1 MYNNLRRYLLDITNE
16 ESTSNI
22 LRYVN
27 SLAEIYND
35 ETIELGII
43 NYLAQVQEADGYSG
57 KTELLSLILKWQ
69 TDILFKMGIKLN
81 TVDYYSLD
89 KLDAIIEMLSSIEN
103 YEDKYSL
110 LCIIDSCEDNVFL
123 IGKLTE
129 EIGKRLDCFTVQ
141 EVIDEVEDR
150 TTDLIKDYCQT
161 TTDDVINT
169 PTPKL
174 ERLALLK
181 ERVQKDG
188 DDLYVIK
195 NYILNGFSTGI
206 SLKNI
211 LAIIGSE
218 LTDIEIPILMK
229 NIDAAFLLSGSDP
242 IDAKTDLEAWANSTF
257 PTNPDILVEIRNIN
271 FEALDG

>member
-150 TTDLIKDYCQT
+150 TIDLIKDYCQT

-181 ERVQKDG
+181 ERVQKDE

>member
-150 TTDLIKDYCQT
+150 TIDLIKDYCQT

-181 ERVQKDG
+181 ERVQKDE

-195 NYILNGFSTGI
+195 NYILNGFSTGV

-271 FEALDG
+271 FEALNG

>member
-150 TTDLIKDYCQT
+150 TIDLIKDYCQT

-181 ERVQKDG
+181 ERVQKDE

-195 NYILNGFSTGI
+195 NYILNGFSTGV

>member
-69 TDILFKMGIKLN
+69 TDILFKMGVKLN

-129 EIGKRLDCFTVQ
+129 EIGKRIDCFTVQ

-150 TTDLIKDYCQT
+150 TIDLIKDYCQT

-181 ERVQKDG
+181 ERVQKDE

-218 LTDIEIPILMK
+218 LIDMKIPILMK

-257 PTNPDILVEIRNIN
+257 PSNPDILVEIRNIN
-271 FEALDG
+271 FEALNG

>member
-129 EIGKRLDCFTVQ
+129 EIGKRIDCFTVQ

-150 TTDLIKDYCQT
+150 TIDLIKDYCQT

-181 ERVQKDG
+181 ERVQKDE

-195 NYILNGFSTGI
+195 NYILNGFSTGV

>member
-150 TTDLIKDYCQT
+150 TIDLIKDYCQT